1 VIQARNQCVV
11 AGAQWKLT
19 SEFQFQVVSTV
30 LFLDI
35 YVEETRH

>member
-1 VIQARNQCVV
+1 LIQARNQRVV
-11 AGAQWKLT
+11 AGAQCTLT

-30 LFLDI
+30 LFLDN